1 MAREC
6 IPECSGG
13 DCQCSAA
20 PASGGFRRARGI
32 LAGALG
38 DELPEVRIRRLRDA
52 SDDLSAIVRAKAL
65 ADVEQER
72 VRQDAKWGEQNH
84 NPVEWLS
91 VLAEEVGEAAQAANN
106 CHWAPSASWRA
117 ALRHELVQVAA
128 VAIAAVE
135 CLDRDDARREAAM
148 RNPEAQ
154 RG

>member
-32 LAGALG
+32 LAGARG
-38 DELPEVRIRRLRDA
+38 DALPEVRIRRLRDA
-52 SDDLSAIVRAKAL
+52 WDWPDMDEQTRA
-65 ADVEQER
+65 Q
-72 VRQDAKWGEQNH
+72 Q
-84 NPVEWLS
+84 
-91 VLAEEVGEAAQAANN
+91 
-106 CHWAPSASWRA
+106 
-117 ALRHELVQVAA
+117 
-128 VAIAAVE
+128 
-135 CLDRDDARREAAM
+135 AAM